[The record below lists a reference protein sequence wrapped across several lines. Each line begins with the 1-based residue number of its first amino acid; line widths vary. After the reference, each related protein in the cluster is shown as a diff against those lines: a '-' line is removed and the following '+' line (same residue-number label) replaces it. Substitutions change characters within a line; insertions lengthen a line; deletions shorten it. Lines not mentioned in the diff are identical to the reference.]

1 MSRRQSLYRG
11 ERLLRRQTY
20 LPKDLND
27 RQHLGT
33 RRGGIAG
40 VHRGDDRIQQ
50 APAADILRLP
60 SQSLEERAEL
70 TARDTGLTRWREAGR
85 DQLLMLLQDLLRALA
100 QCRHGGQQAEHFVP
114 LLLPQRL

>member
-60 SQSLEERAEL
+60 SQSIEQRAEL
-70 TARDTGLTRWREAGR
+70 AARDAGLVLKRKTDRAKRLA
-85 DQLLMLLQDLLRALA
+85 LLPDLLRALA
-100 QCRHGGQQAEHFVP
+100 QRGH
-114 LLLPQRL
+114 R